1 MGRKAPSL
9 RDGQCKTHI
18 DDDEED
24 PKLTQSPAATQPQ
37 PPTQALLTRSSP
49 KATNPTTRTGNSLLS
64 VPVAPLGLAAPEP
77 HASIPRT
84 RSASDLRVRQRNPRA
99 RVPILLV
106 SPCMMC
112 TITSLMTFRLAQM
125 RILPRCWR
133 RMGFR
138 VGLRRLEMRRWCRV
152 VEMT

>member
-9 RDGQCKTHI
+9 RDGQRKTHI

-84 RSASDLRVRQRNPRA
+84 RSASAAKPSSPSSNTSSIPVHDVYNYFTHDFSTGA
-99 RVPILLV
+99 NANFAALLAKNGV
-106 SPCMMC
+106 SGGAAETGNATM
-112 TITSLMTFRLAQM
+112 
-125 RILPRCWR
+125 
-133 RMGFR
+133 
-138 VGLRRLEMRRWCRV
+138 V
-152 VEMT
+152 